1 MKKLITYILLS
12 LMIMSLFTGCSMLDE
27 GDEDT
32 TVVATIDSFPES
44 KEEAL
49 VGSKNYPAVATEG
62 FTLDGYEG
70 KIEYKVTGIYAGET
84 CDNKLKEM
92 GEDLE
97 NYFWDENCTHILY
110 QVELKVDKLNNKT
123 KKLTCSDI
131 IFSEIYEMNKKTKI
145 ETPDFYNIGIVDN
158 AKTDINQGKI
168 GLKKS
173 EEPVTL
179 YQLVEMPEGTKE
191 FYSKIYDKTGHSYW
205 IYYSAEDM

>member
-70 KIEYKVTGIYAGET
+70 KVEYKVTNIYAAEQ
-84 CDNKLKEM
+84 CDDKLKEM
-92 GEDLE
+92 GEDLD
-97 NYFWDENCTHILY
+97 NYFWDSRCTHILY
-110 QVELKVDKLNNKT
+110 EVEVKVDDLNHKA
-123 KKLTCSDI
+123 KKYTCSDL
-131 IFSEIYEMNKKTKI
+131 IFSEIYEMNKKTRI
-145 ETPDFYNIGIVDN
+145 ETPDFYNIGIVDG
-158 AKTDINQGKI
+158 AKSDINQDKI

-173 EEPVTL
+173 DETVTL
-179 YQLVEMPEGTKE
+179 YQLVEMPDGTKE
-191 FYSKIYDKTGHSYW
+191 FYSKLYDKDGHSFW
-205 IYYSAEDM
+205 IYYSAENN